1 MVDNFKMIV
10 DENNNSFLDEV
21 KVLLC
26 SSSSKN
32 LKCGIHQYGISIF
45 EILNNYIDNNIKY
58 TYGEATSYDEF
69 IGLINKE
76 KPRVVIFNGS
86 KSTMPWLTRRKLK
99 NFNFIKILFSHDIN
113 NYKSI
118 FFNPFIFDY
127 VISDDL
133 TLDVSNPYVLKVG
146 RFYRPIDFDK
156 ISPLKLIKN
165 ENSII
170 VGSFGLALPGKGF
183 AEIVKILQGKLNKK
197 IIFRF
202 HLPRSDVMDPDGL
215 IQKKI
220 IKEIES
226 VINSNISTFEIST
239 KFLSKKD
246 LVTFLANNDVNIF
259 NYENKRGGNDQTTG
273 VFEYAL
279 SSGRPFFV
287 SNCRMFKNILDEF
300 DYYFN
305 FNNLKFDKSMDEY
318 FLRNLE
324 AQKII
329 RSEWTPHGFV
339 MDMNNAVKYSVLNFT
354 KKPNKFSL
362 YKMELKN
369 FIRQYLPQSKYEY
382 LSDTFYKTSAS
393 DKMPEPIETKNNIIL
408 DHEVFLKKLDMWFKD
423 INKVCKN
430 FVNIKV
436 PESLVQHAYV
446 TNLIAKYFKP
456 TPNYKMLCVG
466 SYGDIL
472 APYLRSY
479 GYTVISID
487 PNVNYTLS
495 EYIGRNPNNL
505 KTFDCVFS
513 VSVLEHIQD
522 DLKFIKECK
531 SLLKKNGLFIATV
544 DFKNKINDNLPNT
557 HIRFYD
563 KKKIIKL
570 LNDANISFDDNWS
583 TSTES
588 FKYNNTN
595 YSFASIVFNNE

>member
-1 MVDNFKMIV
+1 MVENFKMIV
-10 DENNNSFLDEV
+10 NENNDGFLDKV

-45 EILNNYIDNNIKY
+45 EILNNYVDKNIKY
-58 TYGEATSYDEF
+58 TYGEAGSYDEF
-69 IGLINKE
+69 KELIDNE
-76 KPRVVIFNGS
+76 KPSVVIFNGS

-99 NFNFIKILFSHDIN
+99 NLNFIKILFSHDIN
-113 NYKSI
+113 NYKST

-156 ISPLKLIKN
+156 ISSLKLPKID
-165 ENSII
+165 NSII
-170 VGSFGLALPGKGF
+170 IGSFGLALPGKGF
-183 AEIVKILQGKLNKK
+183 ADIVKNCQEKFDKK
-197 IIFRF
+197 INFRF
-202 HLPRSDVMDPDGL
+202 HLPRSDVMDSDGL

-220 IKEIES
+220 IEEIKSEIES
-226 VINSNISTFEIST
+226 SKSTLEIST
-239 KFLSKKD
+239 EFLSKKD

-259 NYENKRGGNDQTTG
+259 NYDNKRGGGDQTTG

-279 SSGRPFFV
+279 SSGRPFFL

-300 DYYFN
+300 DYYFS
-305 FNNLKFDKSMDEY
+305 FNNLKFDKSIHDY

-329 RSEWTPHGFV
+329 RSEWTPHGFA
-339 MDMNNAVKYSVLNFT
+339 MDMNNAVKYSVLNHT
-354 KKPNKFSL
+354 KKPNKLDL
-362 YKMELKN
+362 YKMEIKN
-369 FIRQYLPQSKYEY
+369 FVRQYLPKSRYEY
-382 LSDTFYKTSAS
+382 LNDTFYKTSVT
-393 DKMPEPIETKNNIIL
+393 DKMPEPIEIKNNIIL
-408 DHEVFLKKLDMWFKD
+408 DHEFFLKKLETWFED
-423 INKVCKN
+423 IKKVCKS
-430 FVNIKV
+430 FVHIKV
-436 PESLVQHAYV
+436 AESLVQHAYV
-446 TNLIAKYFKP
+446 ANLITKYFKP
-456 TPNYKMLCVG
+456 TPSYKMLCVG

-472 APYLRSY
+472 APYLRAY

-495 EYIGRNPNNL
+495 EYIARNPKNL

-513 VSVLEHIQD
+513 VSVLEHIED

-531 SLLKKNGLFIATV
+531 SLLKKNGLFIATA
-544 DFKNKINDNLPNT
+544 DFKNKIDDNLPNT

-563 KKKIIKL
+563 KKKIVKL
-570 LNDANISFDDNWS
+570 LNDANIDFEDNWG

-588 FKYNNTN
+588 FKYNKTN
-595 YSFASIVFNNE
+595 YSFASIVFNSE

>member
-1 MVDNFKMIV
+1 MVKNFKMIV
-10 DENNNSFLDEV
+10 NENNQAFLDEV

-26 SSSSKN
+26 NSSSKN
-32 LKCGIHQYGISIF
+32 SKCGIHQYGISMS
-45 EILNNYIDNNIKY
+45 EILVNSIDKNIKY
-58 TYGEATSYDEF
+58 IYGEARSYDEF
-69 IGLINKE
+69 IELINKE
-76 KPRVVIFNGS
+76 KPNVVFFNGS

-99 NFNFIKILFSHDIN
+99 NLNFLKILFSHDMN
-113 NYKSI
+113 NYKST
-118 FFNPFIFDY
+118 FFNPFTFDY

-146 RFYRPIDFDK
+146 RFYRPLDFSK
-156 ISPLKLIKN
+156 ISPLKFLKVKN
-165 ENSII
+165 NI
-170 VGSFGLALPGKGF
+170 VIGSFGLALPGKGF
-183 AEIVKILQGKLNKK
+183 ADIVKDCQEKFDKK

-202 HLPRSDVMDPDGL
+202 HLPRSDVMDSDGL

-220 IKEIES
+220 IEEIES
-226 VINSNISTFEIST
+226 VIDSNISTLEIST
-239 KFLSKKD
+239 EFLSKKD

-259 NYENKRGGNDQTTG
+259 NYENKRGGGDQTTG

-305 FNNLKFDKSMDEY
+305 FNNLKFDKSMHEY
-318 FLRNLE
+318 FLRNIE
-324 AQKII
+324 AQSII
-329 RSEWTPHGFV
+329 RSEWTPHGFI
-339 MDMNNAVKYSVLNFT
+339 MDMNNAVKHSVLNYA
-354 KKPNKFSL
+354 KKPNKLDL
-362 YKMELKN
+362 YKMEIKN
-369 FIRQYLPQSKYEY
+369 FIRQYLPQSRYEY
-382 LSDTFYKTSAS
+382 LSDTFYKTSAV
-393 DKMPEPIETKNNIIL
+393 DKMPESIEIKNNIIL
-408 DHEVFLKKLDMWFKD
+408 DHEVFLKKLDLWFKD
-423 INKVCKN
+423 INKVCKS
-430 FVNIKV
+430 FVHIKV

-446 TNLIAKYFKP
+446 ANLIAKHFKP
-456 TPNYKMLCVG
+456 IPNYKMLCVG

-472 APYLRSY
+472 APYLRAY

-495 EYIGRNPNNL
+495 EYIARNPDNL

-531 SLLKKNGLFIATV
+531 SLLKKNGLFIATA

-570 LNDANISFDDNWS
+570 LNDANITFEDNWGAS
-583 TSTES
+583 SES
-588 FKYNNTN
+588 FKYNETN
-595 YSFASIVFNNE
+595 YSFASIVFSGE